1 MFILFICTGRSD
13 DANKAFSAACQMHDA
28 NSKSWGL
35 WGDYLESLFT
45 RDPRNMTLGISA
57 ITAFMHACR
66 HNQETKARKY
76 IAKIIWLLMYDDEKG
91 VLADTVDKYC
101 MGVPPIQWLP
111 WVPQLL
117 NSLVRQDG
125 KMVINLL
132 NQVGRMYPQAVYFPI
147 RTLYLTLKVEQRDK
161 VRNAEIMAAAA
172 KASLMQE
179 GSPSP
184 SDGQPGVAASPAA
197 EQAIRATP
205 SMWRCSKLMHMQ
217 RDLHPTILASLEGI
231 VDQVIYSINIPTFY
245 N

>member
-1 MFILFICTGRSD
+1 
-13 DANKAFSAACQMHDA
+13 MHDA
-28 NSKSWGL
+28 STKSWGL

-45 RDPRNMTLGISA
+45 QQKPAKDNNKGGGGVDMTLGISA
-57 ITAFMHACR
+57 ITAFMNACR

-91 VLADTVDKYC
+91 VLADAVDKYC

-147 RTLYLTLKVEQRDK
+147 RTLYLTLKVEQKDK
-161 VRNAEIMAAAA
+161 VRNAEYLARISAMNQGGADQGGGAGDTQQQQSSSA
-172 KASLMQE
+172 
-179 GSPSP
+179 PSP
-184 SDGQPGVAASPAA
+184 ASNNSEA
-197 EQAIRATP
+197 QAIRATP

-231 VDQVIYSINIPTFY
+231 VDQVWNTLFFKHF
-245 N
+245 

>member
-1 MFILFICTGRSD
+1 MSNELFFFSGRSE
-13 DANKAFSAACQMHDA
+13 DANKSFSAACQMHDA
-28 NSKSWGL
+28 STKSWGL

-45 RDPRNMTLGISA
+45 RNPSNMTLGISA
-57 ITAFMHACR
+57 ITSFMHACR

-76 IAKIIWLLMYDDEKG
+76 IAKVIWLLMYDDDKG

-161 VRNAEIMAAAA
+161 VRNAEFMAAAA
-172 KASLMQE
+172 KANLSQDGGSSPGSE
-179 GSPSP
+179 GQ
-184 SDGQPGVAASPAA
+184 GQQAAASPAA
-197 EQAIRATP
+197 PSSTSTSEAQAIRATP

-217 RDLHPTILASLEGI
+217 RDLHPTILGRWL
-231 VDQVIYSINIPTFY
+231 N
-245 N
+245 